1 MDAKHETRRLTLQ
14 EFLAHDKAP
23 QVKFGANF
31 NGGAFMDCH
40 CRVFAETGIWVEE
53 LVPVFQKL
61 DSHLA
66 AASEKT
72 VRALSPKFA

>member
-1 MDAKHETRRLTLQ
+1 MAREARHLSLD
-14 EFLAHDKAP
+14 EFLAEEGAP
-23 QVKFGANF
+23 RVSVGTHF

-40 CRVFAETGIWVEE
+40 CRVFSETGIWIEE

-66 AASEKT
+66 AASERT
-72 VRALSPKFA
+72 VKELSPKFA